1 MTLSYDYWKDRE
13 EKARQQ
19 TIKDEDERIKEIEEI
34 YKRMFDEI
42 QRDIDSFFA
51 KYAADEGISIA
62 EAKKRVSKLDME
74 EFERKAKE
82 YVKNKDF
89 SDQANEEMKLYNLT
103 MKVNRLEMLKAKI
116 GLELV
121 NGYQEIEDYMGEC
134 LTETT
139 MKEIERHAGILGKTV
154 GDNQDY
160 AEDIVDASF
169 HNATW
174 SERIWANQDRLKH
187 DLGKLLTS
195 GLIQGKNP
203 RELAKDLQKSMN
215 VSKYDA
221 ERLMRTEMCRV
232 QIDASLREIEANGFT
247 QFIFI
252 ADSGGS
258 RTCEQCKALDGKTF
272 ALKDGKVGVNLPPLH
287 PNCRCSIAGHEDDED
302 FISWL
307 ENHGVELTDED
318 LEAMGLSRSGGTKD
332 KREVFTAGGDEQY
345 YKNVKLGESSDEVG
359 TDYRGQPITAKKV
372 KSDFGYPADVYL
384 SDAVENFS
392 SRDLKRISEQMV
404 EAMGRMGIKN
414 RKRLPSIVIVGDT
427 ELSAAGLASYDIRT
441 NTIKI
446 YQGLG
451 DKRRWKELLEG
462 SLGGGDPSATYIHE
476 LYHWI
481 EGEKYIKQNGP
492 VTTREEY
499 IKYMDKMTADGKA
512 FVDRLLADGYDIASL
527 GPYAWRCYLNGKYDE
542 VRTEYRTKQQ
552 LGG

>member
-19 TIKDEDERIKEIEEI
+19 TIKDEEERIKEIEEI

-51 KYAADEGISIA
+51 KYAADEGISIS

-121 NGYQEIEDYMGEC
+121 DGYQEIEDYMGEA

-203 RELAKDLQKSMN
+203 RELARDLQKSMN

-272 ALKDGKVGVNLPPLH
+272 ALKDGKIGVNLPPLH
-287 PNCRCSIAGHEDDED
+287 PNCRCSIAGHEDDDD
-302 FISWL
+302 FINWL
-307 ENHGVELTDED
+307 EEHGVVLTDDD
-318 LEAMGLSRSGGTKD
+318 LKAMGLSRKDAVVEKYFIYDKKGGIILEEERTKFD
-332 KREVFTAGGDEQY
+332 YSKYPHDEQGTIRATHTINHGLPKHLDPNSVY
-345 YKNVKLGESSDEVG
+345 DVKSKKGDISRTFTDDNGNRVLRVDSSNHGQPSYHPMGEHKHFIELNNSG
-359 TDYRGQPITAKKV
+359 TD
-372 KSDFGYPADVYL
+372 GYPYYLTDEDRKENADIL
-384 SDAVENFS
+384 
-392 SRDLKRISEQMV
+392 
-404 EAMGRMGIKN
+404 
-414 RKRLPSIVIVGDT
+414 
-427 ELSAAGLASYDIRT
+427 
-441 NTIKI
+441 
-446 YQGLG
+446 
-451 DKRRWKELLEG
+451 
-462 SLGGGDPSATYIHE
+462 
-476 LYHWI
+476 
-481 EGEKYIKQNGP
+481 
-492 VTTREEY
+492 
-499 IKYMDKMTADGKA
+499 
-512 FVDRLLADGYDIASL
+512 
-527 GPYAWRCYLNGKYDE
+527 
-542 VRTEYRTKQQ
+542 
-552 LGG
+552 

>member
-19 TIKDEDERIKEIEEI
+19 TIKDEEERIKEIEEI

-121 NGYQEIEDYMGEC
+121 NGYQEIEDYMGEA

-203 RELAKDLQKSMN
+203 RELARDLQKSMN

-272 ALKDGKVGVNLPPLH
+272 ALKDGKIGVNLPPLH

-302 FISWL
+302 FIDWL
-307 ENHGVELTDED
+307 ENHGVELTDDD
-318 LEAMGLSRSGGTKD
+318 LKAMGLSRDGNSKDAEQSRINDVYTDKSTGTDFNNLRYRSNPLQEPHKMRFRLDFQFFSDRYAEEKREFQSKVLQGLVRLKTRIQKQDKHIYGTKRFIEEIE
-332 KREVFTAGGDEQY
+332 KARQ
-345 YKNVKLGESSDEVG
+345 LGQSLPSYFPNISSSDIE
-359 TDYRGQPITAKKV
+359 RM
-372 KSDFGYPADVYL
+372 
-384 SDAVENFS
+384 FS
-392 SRDLKRISEQMV
+392 SYYGHGKMDRKNDGSMREFVTVPGIEAYYYEAREQ
-404 EAMGRMGIKN
+404 RYKPTN
-414 RKRLPSIVIVGDT
+414 RFM
-427 ELSAAGLASYDIRT
+427 
-441 NTIKI
+441 
-446 YQGLG
+446 
-451 DKRRWKELLEG
+451 
-462 SLGGGDPSATYIHE
+462 
-476 LYHWI
+476 
-481 EGEKYIKQNGP
+481 
-492 VTTREEY
+492 
-499 IKYMDKMTADGKA
+499 IKYSKYG
-512 FVDRLLADGYDIASL
+512 VHVIPVE
-527 GPYAWRCYLNGKYDE
+527 PYNED
-542 VRTEYRTKQQ
+542 
-552 LGG
+552 